1 MRPGVGLTLDNVMI
15 QNTRLAAAFVLVH
28 SITPLL
34 ILLFS
39 LACRQSICPSLHQ
52 STRHVSALNHPH
64 ISPQAQQ
71 AQHLTTPF
79 LHKAVGVFTP
89 LYFLLPHY
97 QIYRYL
103 GTPWTFRS
111 LRPSSSSPFLGISP
125 SRSIFRFSKIKMAL
139 RAALHAAMSRQKEA
153 EIHCGTKRAR

>member
-1 MRPGVGLTLDNVMI
+1 MI
-15 QNTRLAAAFVLVH
+15 KNTGLAAAFAMLPFTTH
-28 SITPLL
+28 LQT
-34 ILLFS
+34 LLFS
-39 LACRQSICPSLHQ
+39 SAGFQSICPALHQ
-52 STRHVSALNHPH
+52 SISHVNGLTHPH
-64 ISPQAQQ
+64 ASPHLKRKHHIS
-71 AQHLTTPF
+71 QHLSSP
-79 LHKAVGVFTP
+79 KVPCVFA
-89 LYFLLPHY
+89 LIFHLLPHY